1 MVNTAFTIIKKQ
13 LKYMI
18 ESFWWLDF
26 KILERLAKF
35 RLFLNLIQ
43 EDMNLLFKMVY
54 MRIIL

>member
-18 ESFWWLDF
+18 ESFRWLDS

-35 RLFLNLIQ
+35 RLFSNLIQ
-43 EDMNLLFKMVY
+43 VDMNLLFKMVY

>member
-18 ESFWWLDF
+18 ESFRWLDF

>member
-18 ESFWWLDF
+18 ESFRWLDF

-35 RLFLNLIQ
+35 RLFSNLIQ
-43 EDMNLLFKMVY
+43 VDMNLLFKMVY